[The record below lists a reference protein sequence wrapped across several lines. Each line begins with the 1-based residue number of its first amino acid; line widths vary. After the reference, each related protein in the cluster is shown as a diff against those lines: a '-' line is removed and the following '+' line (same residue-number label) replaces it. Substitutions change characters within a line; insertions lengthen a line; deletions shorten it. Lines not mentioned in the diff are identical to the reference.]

1 MTPSAHTRKAL
12 NEAFRIRNP
21 GRLRFPGFFCAPLQ
35 LTAYKEG
42 DMKRR
47 IYDNVMLFTILLTIG
62 LAYAACLNDFGNF
75 V

>member
-1 MTPSAHTRKAL
+1 
-12 NEAFRIRNP
+12 
-21 GRLRFPGFFCAPLQ
+21 
-35 LTAYKEG
+35 
-42 DMKRR
+42 MKRR